1 MTKTLGM
8 TQGFGDGAAQVDAS
22 RAALDRARRILSDRQ
37 NQAEDYRPELH
48 PRQSMNPPGE

>member
-1 MTKTLGM
+1 MTKALGM
-8 TQGFGDGAAQVDAS
+8 THGFGDGAAQVDAS